1 MKVKICGITNLDD
14 AIQAIQSGADFL
26 GFVFYPGS
34 KRYIPASDA
43 RLIAAR
49 LRERPD
55 CPTLVGVFVNETAE
69 QMARMMDD
77 CSLDLA
83 QLSGEEAPAL
93 IVDPASPIY
102 GRSFKALQPT
112 SLAEGEADAEWFAPP
127 EPAAGQPTLLLDAYH
142 PALRGG
148 TGQIADWLMAAQL
161 AVKVPGMMLAGGLTP
176 DNVADAVRLVRPFA
190 VDVSSGV
197 EREPGKKDH
206 HKVRRFV
213 SNAKAAAADLS

>member
-1 MKVKICGITNLDD
+1 VKVKICGITNLDD

-93 IVDPASPIY
+93 IGDPASPIY